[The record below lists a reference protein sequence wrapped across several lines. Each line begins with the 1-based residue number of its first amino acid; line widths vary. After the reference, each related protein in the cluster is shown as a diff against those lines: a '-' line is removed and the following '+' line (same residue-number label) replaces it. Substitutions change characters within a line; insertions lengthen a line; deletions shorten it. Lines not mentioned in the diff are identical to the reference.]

1 MDGCRVLR
9 NFFHSVVLIAL
20 THVWAL
26 DKYRAALEGMSFQFV
41 KRRGT
46 DDLISE
52 HDPLQ
57 FLK

>member
-1 MDGCRVLR
+1 MDGYGVLR

-20 THVWAL
+20 THVWVL
-26 DKYRAALEGMSFQFV
+26 DKYRVAFERMSFQFV